1 LKLALSQSNKS
12 GYGVLTMKNM
22 TLVLTLSTLLA
33 GSSCFASEAPHWGYQ
48 GDGAPK
54 HWSELEGD
62 YALCGSGENQSPINI
77 INTVN
82 TKLPKLNINY
92 SGYGSNVINN
102 GHSIQVN
109 YQPGSTL
116 VIDGDSFELK
126 QFHFHS
132 PSENKINGKS
142 FPLEGHFVHADKNG
156 NLAVIA
162 VMFEEGQ
169 ANAVLDKFW
178 KQIPKNKGG
187 TSQLTTKVAAQNLLP
202 ENTDYYRFN
211 GSLTTPPCSEGVRW
225 FVMKQPVTV
234 SEQQV
239 EKFSHI
245 MHHPNNRN
253 IQKLNARLVLE

>member
-1 LKLALSQSNKS
+1 
-12 GYGVLTMKNM
+12 MKKM

-33 GSSCFASEAPHWGYQ
+33 GTNCFANDAPHWGYQ
-48 GDGAPK
+48 GNNGPQN
-54 HWSELEGD
+54 WSNLKGD

-77 INTVN
+77 TNTVDA
-82 TKLPKLNINY
+82 KLPKLNINY
-92 SGYGSNVINN
+92 RGSGNNVINN

-116 VIDGDSFELK
+116 TVDGDKFELK

-132 PSENKINGKS
+132 PSENTINGKS
-142 FPLEGHFVHADKNG
+142 FPLEGHFVHADKKG

-169 ANAVLDKFW
+169 ANSVLDKFW
-178 KQIPKNKGG
+178 KQIPKNEGKK
-187 TSQLTTKVAAQNLLP
+187 SRLTNKVAARDLLP

-211 GSLTTPPCSEGVRW
+211 GSLTTPPCTEGVRW

-234 SEQQV
+234 SKHQV

-245 MHHPNNRN
+245 MHHPNNREV
-253 IQKLNARLVLE
+253 QHLNARLVLE